1 MAGNNYL
8 VRAVSS
14 AEDRR
19 ARQMKLLADIARQLA
34 GSTEPQ
40 LLLDEAARRLHED
53 FGFDLI
59 SIFLIEGNQLI
70 LQTADGAYSHLL
82 QPGAPVVLGQ
92 GIAGWV
98 GQSGETYFTDH
109 AQSDSRFAPLGG
121 INTAA
126 EIAVPLRLADKV
138 IGVLDVQVEQADR
151 FDSAD
156 LSTLET
162 LADLLAAALQSSR
175 LFAEL
180 SARERLAEALRRVE
194 TAVNASL
201 DLPTVLNTICA
212 ETRAAFDADGV
223 GVWLMEDD
231 AEALRLAIV
240 NSPVSQALLGQRLA
254 LTDENSVTARAVRE
268 RRPIFASNMQ
278 TTSAGFTA
286 LKSLTKA
293 QSLLA
298 IPIIKEGQPL
308 GALAIMD
315 SRNPQR
321 FGEADVAA
329 ATLLGAHL
337 AVAIGNAR
345 HFAETERR
353 AELLNL
359 LFEVSRQASG
369 SLEEI
374 EILQRTMIALVERFG
389 LNEAA
394 VMVPVGEDEFELVAV
409 AASGEIGLNL
419 GFRQKMGQ
427 GIVGHAAQSRAAYLA
442 QDISSDPIYWNLLER
457 GSGSALAV
465 PILREGSLLGV
476 LYVESS
482 QAGAFSREDVLTLE
496 TLSNH
501 IATSME
507 NARTYARANERVRQ
521 MTALQSLSQAVA
533 SSLELSQIFQ
543 TIVNLLHIAFGY
555 KYVIIGL
562 VEHDVLR
569 PGAQVG
575 YPEEAA
581 AEALSISH
589 GIGGRAIHT
598 GQIQFVADVAAD
610 PDYINAVPDI
620 QSLICIPLL
629 KGQTALGVLD
639 VASTSDRPLTEA
651 DVDLLTLFAGQAT
664 AAIHNAQLYKES
676 QRRADTM
683 DTLHANSV
691 DISVTQDLSAL
702 LHTIVERAAKLL
714 QAPSGGL
721 YLCDPERR
729 EARCMVSYNTV
740 RNFTGTVLKY
750 GDGAAGKVAVSGQPL
765 IIDDY
770 RTWPGRAAV
779 YEKAQPFI
787 SVLSV
792 PMIWKEQT
800 IGVIHVEHHTRANFF
815 TQDDLELMILFSN
828 QAAVAVE
835 NARLLA
841 ETNRAAE
848 EQRLL
853 FNATRDFTAGLAES
867 DVLHAV
873 ASHLVNVIH
882 VAECNILR
890 WERAA
895 NRVISLLDYNGQE
908 FTSSRASGPNED
920 LANYPATRQV
930 LESRQ
935 PLIVREDD
943 PQANPAERALMQ
955 QWSYASLLMVPLFTG
970 GQTFGVVELYRN
982 VSQPVFNDSE
992 VQLAQSLAA
1001 QAAIAIFNA
1010 RLMAETR
1017 RRAEEQSVLFQA
1029 VRDFTSAL
1037 DEPAICEAIAHHM
1050 ISALGLTSCAISR
1063 WDKTNNRLVTLFDL
1077 DISHSFEVDETGA
1090 TYDLADYPSTRR
1102 VLETGQA
1109 IMIRITDPDVD
1120 PTESAFIKK
1129 MGFEAVLLMPLMAR
1143 QDVIGLIEL
1152 YPAPG
1157 TSPFSESA
1165 LQLADSLN
1173 AQAAIALD
1181 NARLHATAKDQVR
1194 DLDALLAAN
1203 TALLST
1209 LDLDP
1214 LLHNIL
1220 TAAIATIRAAEKGA
1234 ILLTEPSSGQ
1244 LQIRAV
1250 SGYSDPR
1257 VKNMAFAGSDGYSA
1271 QAVREKRPLLISD
1284 ARADSSTRYEGDI
1297 PEVRGIHSA
1306 IVAPLQF
1313 EESLLGAIALDSTRR
1328 SAFTQADLK
1337 LLAAF
1342 AGTAAASINHAR
1354 LHAEAQ
1360 TRATTDGPT
1369 GLANRRAFDHALE
1382 AEINRAGRHGYP
1394 LSLLVLDIDSFKLYN
1409 DAFGHPAGDERIKAI
1424 ADLLMRNM
1432 RGPDIAA
1439 RYGGEE
1445 FAVILPHTNKSGALT
1460 LAERIRA
1467 AAQAQAPAPASDN
1480 QPVPGYTLSIGAAT
1494 FPEDGLAPGAILLAA
1509 DNAELASKR
1518 AGKNCVTAA
1527 PAIS

>member
-1 MAGNNYL
+1 MAENNYL
-8 VRAVSS
+8 VRVVSP

-40 LLLDEAARRLHED
+40 LLLAEAARRLGED
-53 FGFDLI
+53 FGFDLV
-59 SIFLIEGNQLI
+59 SIFLIEGNQLF
-70 LQTADGAYSHLL
+70 LQAADGAYSNLL
-82 QPGAPVVLGQ
+82 QPGMSVLLGQ

-98 GQSGETYFTDH
+98 GQSGQTYCTNH
-109 AQSDSRFAPLGG
+109 AQSDNRFAPLAG
-121 INTAA
+121 IDTAA

-138 IGVLDVQVEQADR
+138 VGVLDIQDERADS

-156 LSTLET
+156 ISTLET
-162 LADLLAAALQSSR
+162 LADLLAAALQSGR

-180 SARERLAEALRRVE
+180 NARERLAEALRRVGA
-194 TAVNASL
+194 AVNASL
-201 DLPTVLNTICA
+201 DLPTVLDTICT
-212 ETRAAFDADGV
+212 ETQSAFGADV
-223 GVWLMEDD
+223 VSVWLIEDG
-231 AEALRLAIV
+231 AEALRLTAAHG
-240 NSPVSQALLGQRLA
+240 PTLQALLGHRVALA
-254 LTDENSVTARAVRE
+254 DKTSIAARAVRE
-268 RRPIFASNMQ
+268 HRPIFLGNLQNAPDGV
-278 TTSAGFTA
+278 AL
-286 LKSLTKA
+286 LKSLTGV

-298 IPIIKEGQPL
+298 VPIIKEDQPL
-308 GALAIMD
+308 GALVIID

-337 AVAIGNAR
+337 ATAISNAR
-345 HFAETERR
+345 HFAEAQRR
-353 AELLNL
+353 AAQLGLLYD
-359 LFEVSRQASG
+359 VSQKVSG

-389 LNEAA
+389 FNEAA
-394 VMVPVGEDEFELVAV
+394 VMAAVGKDELELMAL
-409 AASGEIGLNL
+409 AASEEVGLSL

-427 GIVGHAAQSRAAYLA
+427 GIIGHVAQSRATYIA
-442 QDISSDPIYWNLLER
+442 QDISTDPYYWNLLER
-457 GSGSALAV
+457 KAGSALAV
-465 PILREGSLLGV
+465 PILREGNLLGV
-476 LYVESS
+476 LYIENSRV
-482 QAGAFSREDVLTLE
+482 GAFSREDVLALE
-496 TLSNH
+496 TLSSH

-507 NARTYARANERVRQ
+507 NARLYARANERVRQ
-521 MTALQSLSQAVA
+521 MTALQSLSQAVI

-543 TIVNLLHIAFGY
+543 TIVNLLHLAFNY

-562 VEHDVLR
+562 VEHGALR

-575 YPEEAA
+575 YPPGAA
-581 AEALSISH
+581 DVALSISH
-589 GIGGRAIHT
+589 GVDGRAIGT

-610 PDYINAVPDI
+610 PDYINAIPDI
-620 QSLICIPLL
+620 QSLICVPLL
-629 KGQTALGVLD
+629 NGQTALGVLD
-639 VASTSDRPLTEA
+639 VASTSNRPLTEA
-651 DVDLLTLFAGQAT
+651 DVDLLSLFAGQAT
-664 AAIHNAQLYKES
+664 AAIHNAQLYKDS

-683 DTLHANSV
+683 AALHANSV

-721 YLCDPERR
+721 YLCDLERR
-729 EARCMVSYNTV
+729 EARCVVSYNTAQDF
-740 RNFTGTVLKY
+740 RGTVLKY
-750 GDGAAGKVAVSGQPL
+750 GDGAAGKVAVTGQPL

-792 PMIWKEQT
+792 PMIWKDQT
-800 IGVIHVEHHTRANFF
+800 IGVIHVEHHAQANFF
-815 TQDDLELMILFSN
+815 TQDDLSLMILFSN

-835 NARLLA
+835 NARLLD

-867 DVLHAV
+867 EVLHAV

-890 WERAA
+890 WERAT
-895 NRVISLLDYNGQE
+895 NRVISLLDYNGKE
-908 FTSSRASGPNED
+908 FASSRASGPNED
-920 LANYPATRQV
+920 LDNYPATRQV

-935 PLIVREDD
+935 PLLVREDD
-943 PQANPAERALMQ
+943 PQGDPAERALMR
-955 QWSYASLLMVPLFTG
+955 QWSYTSLLMVPLFTG

-982 VSQPVFNDSE
+982 ASQPVFTDSE

-1001 QAAIAIFNA
+1001 QASVAIFNA

-1037 DEPAICEAIAHHM
+1037 DERAIFEAIAHHM
-1050 ISALGLTSCAISR
+1050 ISALGLACCAISR
-1063 WDKTNNRLVTLFDL
+1063 WDKTNNQLVTLIDL
-1077 DISHSFEVDETGA
+1077 DITHTFDVDETGA
-1090 TYDLADYPSTRR
+1090 TYDLADYSTTRR
-1102 VLETGQA
+1102 VLETRQA
-1109 IMIRITDPDVD
+1109 VIIRITDPDVD
-1120 PTESAFIKK
+1120 PQEYAFIQK

-1143 QDVIGLIEL
+1143 KEVIGLIEL

-1220 TAAIATIRAAEKGA
+1220 TAAIGTIRAAEKGT
-1234 ILLTEPSSGQ
+1234 ILLIESSSGQ

-1257 VKNMAFAGSDGYSA
+1257 VKNLAFAGSDGYSA
-1271 QAVREKRPLLISD
+1271 QAVRERRPLLISD

-1306 IVAPLQF
+1306 IVAPLLF
-1313 EESLLGAIALDSTRR
+1313 EEFLLGAIALDSSRR
-1328 SAFTQADLK
+1328 QAFTEADLK
-1337 LLAAF
+1337 LLVAF
-1342 AGTAAASINHAR
+1342 ASTAAASINHAR

-1360 TRATTDGPT
+1360 TRAATDGPT

-1382 AEINRAGRHGYP
+1382 AEVSRAGRHGYP
-1394 LSLLVLDIDSFKLYN
+1394 LSLLILDIDSFKLYN

-1467 AAQAQAPAPASDN
+1467 AARALAPAPASGN
-1480 QPVPGYTLSIGAAT
+1480 QPVPGYTLSIGVAT
-1494 FPEDGLAPGAILLAA
+1494 LPEDGLTPGAILLAA